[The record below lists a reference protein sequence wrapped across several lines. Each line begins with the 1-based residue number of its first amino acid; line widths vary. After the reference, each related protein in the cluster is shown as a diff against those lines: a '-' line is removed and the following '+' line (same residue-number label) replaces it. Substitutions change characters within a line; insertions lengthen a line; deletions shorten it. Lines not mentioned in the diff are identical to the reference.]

1 MAVID
6 TSRDLPESCEKCWKK
21 DCSIYGTE
29 WMSILGINTYRNS
42 RDKNCPLKSVDELKE
57 DVYSRAYG
65 LGYYDCFKKF
75 VVKEQE
81 DENN

>member
-6 TSRDLPESCEKCWKK
+6 TSRDLPESCEKCWKR

-29 WMSILGINTYRNS
+29 WMSIFGTDTYRNS
-42 RDKNCPLKSVDELKE
+42 RDKNCPLKSVDQLKE

-75 VVKEQE
+75 VAKEQT
-81 DENN
+81 DATN